1 MNQIIL
7 KHLIF
12 QCILILYYL
21 TPENNSCQSFSFDDM
36 GFVVCSL
43 ENSSEILN
51 HTDKVPV
58 STLHLT
64 IRQPQTIFGIPFN
77 HLPYRNLI

>member
-1 MNQIIL
+1 MNQMIL

-12 QCILILYYL
+12 QCILLLYYL
-21 TPENNSCQSFSFDDM
+21 APENNSYHFAFGGM
-36 GFVVCSL
+36 GFVVYSL

-58 STLHLT
+58 STLHL
-64 IRQPQTIFGIPFN
+64 IIADNPKPSLAF
-77 HLPYRNLI
+77 LLITFLTET

>member
-36 GFVVCSL
+36 GFVECSL

-64 IRQPQTIFGIPFN
+64 IADNPKPSLAF
-77 HLPYRNLI
+77 LLITFLTET